1 MRATFLRGLVV
12 AGLGTAAYADPAP
25 PADVHA
31 GAQAVPPVH
40 AGEPT
45 LQQDLEARHNI
56 RGCNPGESCARQ
68 QDVLAEFELQQF
80 PRPGANP
87 WLDERSAPASRVEAS
102 ITKKAKR
109 PSELR
114 PDQPWLDKLELPDLP
129 VTWTQK
135 LVDYL
140 VFYKDDPRGRSIMAS
155 WLAAQGRYRDL
166 IVSHLRKAH
175 LPEDLLYD
183 AMIESSYDN
192 EDSSYA
198 GALGLWQ
205 FMPQGGKI
213 YGLRIDRW
221 VDERKD
227 PLRSTIAQMD
237 YFQDLYQRF
246 GDWHIALAAFN
257 AGYGAVLRSIARYN
271 TNDYYALC
279 DYENGLP
286 WETCLYTPKV
296 LAAAIVGHN
305 RAAFGYAEVKEQAP
319 ETWEEVAVPTSLTF
333 GMIARV
339 AGASEGEI
347 KRLNPQ
353 LRRGRTPPGEAGY
366 LVRVPTGA
374 KPEFAKKL
382 AELESEWN
390 GYDSY
395 VIAHGERLEDVATTY
410 GISLNQLRKLN
421 GVDREAELDGG
432 TLLVVPKVAEDV
444 RARNKAKAKAKLLG
458 SGVDQK
464 DGEQLIVAI
473 PDKDFVL
480 DKKQRVFYRVVSG
493 DSVASVAKAF
503 SVSADDLRTWNGLDA
518 DGKLHPKM
526 VLVAWVAPQ
535 FDAERHKV
543 ELLDEASL
551 VVVTRGSPEHLD
563 LSESRTGRVRTEY
576 IAKEKE
582 KLADIAKK
590 FGMGSHD
597 LARINRISYDTVL
610 EKGQSCIVYEVKDPG
625 RSKRADEQWRKT
637 PRARRGKVA
646 PERAQRTANKPDNAP
661 VTKPAQTDDAE

>member
-1 MRATFLRGLVV
+1 MRALLLVV
-12 AGLGTAAYADPAP
+12 AGLGTTVAYADPAP
-25 PADVHA
+25 PADAHA
-31 GAQAVPPVH
+31 GAQAAPPVNV
-40 AGEPT
+40 GEPS
-45 LQQDLEARHNI
+45 LNQDLEARHNI
-56 RGCNPGESCARQ
+56 RGCNAGESCARAT
-68 QDVLAEFELQQF
+68 DVLREFELQQF
-80 PRPGANP
+80 PRTGANP
-87 WLDERSAPASRVEAS
+87 WLDERMPPSSHVEAG
-102 ITKKAKR
+102 ITRKAKR
-109 PSELR
+109 PSDLR
-114 PDQPWLDKLELPDLP
+114 PDQPWLDKLALPDLP

-155 WLAAQGRYRDL
+155 WLAAQGRYREM
-166 IVSHLRKAH
+166 IVSHLRRAH

-305 RAAFGYAEVKEQAP
+305 RAAFGYAEIKEQPP
-319 ETWEEVAVPTSLTF
+319 EHWEEVAVPASLTF
-333 GMIARV
+333 AMIARV
-339 AGASEGEI
+339 AGASEGDI

-366 LVRVPTGA
+366 LVRVPVGA
-374 KPEFAKKL
+374 KPEFARKL
-382 AELESEWN
+382 AELETEWS
-390 GYDSY
+390 GYDAY
-395 VIAHGERLEDVATTY
+395 VLAHGERLEDVATTY
-410 GISLNQLRKLN
+410 GVSLNQLRKLN
-421 GVDREAELDGG
+421 GVEREAELEGG
-432 TLLVVPKVAEDV
+432 TLLVVPRVAEDV
-444 RARNKAKAKAKLLG
+444 RAKNKAKAKAKLLG
-458 SGVDQK
+458 SGVDQRE
-464 DGEQLIVAI
+464 GEQLIVAI
-473 PDKDFVL
+473 PDKDFVV
-480 DKKQRVFYRVVSG
+480 DKRQRVFYRVVSG
-493 DSVASVAKAF
+493 DSVASVAKALA
-503 SVSADDLRTWNGLDA
+503 VKPEELRTWNGLDD

-526 VLVAWVAPQ
+526 ILVAWVAPQ
-535 FDAERHKV
+535 FDAEKHEV
-543 ELLDEASL
+543 DLLDPSSL
-551 VVVTRGSPEHLD
+551 VVVTRGSAEHLD

-576 IAKEKE
+576 VAKAKEK
-582 KLADIAKK
+582 LSDIAKK

-610 EKGQSCIVYEVKDPG
+610 EKGQTCIVYEVKDPE
-625 RSKRADEQWRKT
+625 RSKRADEQWKKT
-637 PRARRGKVA
+637 PRARRGKVGSD
-646 PERAQRTANKPDNAP
+646 RAQRTANKPDDAP
-661 VTKPAQTDDAE
+661 VTKPGQAEE

>member
-1 MRATFLRGLVV
+1 MRALLIVL
-12 AGLGTAAYADPAP
+12 AGLGTTAAYADPAP

-31 GAQAVPPVH
+31 GAQAVPPVRP
-40 AGEPT
+40 GEPQLT
-45 LQQDLEARHNI
+45 QDLEARHNI
-56 RGCNPGESCARQ
+56 RGCNAGESCARQ
-68 QDVLAEFELQQF
+68 TDVLREFEIQQF
-80 PRPGANP
+80 PRAGANP
-87 WLDERSAPASRVEAS
+87 WIDERTAPSSRVEAS
-102 ITKKAKR
+102 ASGAKKVKR

-155 WLAAQGRYRDL
+155 WLVAQGRYRDL

-237 YFQDLYQRF
+237 YFADLYQRF

-305 RAAFGYAEVKEQAP
+305 RAAFGYADLKELPP
-319 ETWEEVAVPTSLTF
+319 EQWDEVAVPTSLTF

-339 AGASEGEI
+339 AGSDEAAI

-366 LVRVPTGA
+366 IVRVPVGA

-382 AELESEWN
+382 AELETEWS
-390 GYDSY
+390 GYDAY
-395 VIAHGERLEDVATTY
+395 VLAHGERLEDVATTY
-410 GISLNQLRKLN
+410 GVSLNQLRKLN
-421 GVDREAELDGG
+421 GVDREAELEGG

-444 RARNKAKAKAKLLG
+444 RAKNKARAKAKLLG

-464 DGEQLIVAI
+464 EGEQLIVAI
-473 PDKDFVL
+473 PDKDFVV
-480 DKKQRVFYRVVSG
+480 DKKQRVFYRVVAG

-503 SVSADDLRTWNGLDA
+503 AITTDELRAWNGLDA
-518 DGKLHPKM
+518 DGKLHPRM

-535 FDAERHKV
+535 FDAHKHEV
-543 ELLDEASL
+543 DLLDESSL

-582 KLADIAKK
+582 KLSDIAKK

-610 EKGQSCIVYEVKDPG
+610 DKGQSCIVYEVKDPG
-625 RSKRADEQWRKT
+625 RSKRADEQWHKI

-646 PERAQRTANKPDNAP
+646 TERAQRTANKPDDAP
-661 VTKPAQTDDAE
+661 VTKPGQTDE

>member
-1 MRATFLRGLVV
+1 MRALLLVV
-12 AGLGTAAYADPAP
+12 AGLGTSAASADPAP
-25 PADVHA
+25 HPDVHA
-31 GAQAVPPVH
+31 GAQAAPPVH
-40 AGEPT
+40 AGEPQLT
-45 LQQDLEARHNI
+45 QDLEARHNI
-56 RGCNPGESCARQ
+56 RGCNAGESCARQ
-68 QDVLAEFELQQF
+68 ADVLREFEIQQF
-80 PRPGANP
+80 PRSGANP
-87 WLDERSAPASRVEAS
+87 WLDERTAPSSRVEAS

-114 PDQPWLDKLELPDLP
+114 PDQPWLDKLEMPDLP

-155 WLAAQGRYRDL
+155 WLVAQGRYRDM

-237 YFQDLYQRF
+237 YFADLYQRF

-279 DYENGLP
+279 DFENGLP

-305 RAAFGYAEVKEQAP
+305 RAAFGYAELKELPP
-319 ETWEEVAVPTSLTF
+319 EQWDEVSVPTSLTF

-339 AGASEGEI
+339 AGSDEAAI

-366 LVRVPTGA
+366 IVRVPAGA
-374 KPEFAKKL
+374 KPEFAKRL
-382 AELESEWN
+382 AELETEWS
-390 GYDSY
+390 GFDAY
-395 VIAHGERLEDVATTY
+395 VLAHGERLEDVATTY
-410 GISLNQLRKLN
+410 GVSLNQLRKLN
-421 GVDREAELDGG
+421 GVDREAELEGG

-444 RARNKAKAKAKLLG
+444 RAKNKAKAKAKLLG

-464 DGEQLIVAI
+464 EGEQLIVAI
-473 PDKDFVL
+473 PDKDFVV
-480 DKKQRVFYRVVSG
+480 DKEQRVFYRVVAG

-503 SVSADDLRTWNGLDA
+503 AVTPNELRTWNGLDA
-518 DGKLHPKM
+518 EGKLHPRM
-526 VLVAWVAPQ
+526 VLVAWVTPQ
-535 FDAERHKV
+535 FDADKHKV
-543 ELLDEASL
+543 DLLDEASL

-582 KLADIAKK
+582 KLSDIAKK

-625 RSKRADEQWRKT
+625 RSKRADEQWHKT

-646 PERAQRTANKPDNAP
+646 TDRAQRTANKPDDAP
-661 VTKPAQTDDAE
+661 VTKPAQTGE